1 MKIVLVEDHPIVSQ
15 GLAQH
20 LRQQGHTIVAE
31 VNTLAAI
38 PSAADYSSIDILLAD
53 YKLPGGDTFA
63 VTEALK
69 KSFPRLKVIVL
80 TGIQSSVELRRLAQS
95 NIDGL
100 LLKQGDTRALDE
112 AITTVCRGKRYISPL
127 VTPHLEKIEAEL
139 TAREFQVLNMIV
151 MGMARKEIAEQLG
164 IGVESIK
171 SHRKNIM
178 KKLQVNSTV
187 ELILKAQQLKL
198 LDRD

>member
-31 VNTLAAI
+31 VDTLAAI
-38 PSAADYSSIDILLAD
+38 ASAADYSTIDILLAD
-53 YKLPGGDTFA
+53 YKMPGGDTFE
-63 VTEALK
+63 VTQALK
-69 KSFPRLKVIVL
+69 KAFPRLKIIVL

-95 NIDGL
+95 SIDGL
-100 LLKQGDTRALDE
+100 LVKQGDAKALDE
-112 AITTVCRGKRYISPL
+112 AITTVCRGKRFISPL
-127 VTPHLEKIEAEL
+127 VTPHLEKIETEL
-139 TAREFQVLNMIV
+139 TGREMQVLNMIV
-151 MGMARKEIAEQLG
+151 MGMARKDIAEQLG
-164 IGVESIK
+164 IGVESVK

-187 ELILKAQQLKL
+187 ELILKAQELKL
-198 LDRD
+198 LDMD